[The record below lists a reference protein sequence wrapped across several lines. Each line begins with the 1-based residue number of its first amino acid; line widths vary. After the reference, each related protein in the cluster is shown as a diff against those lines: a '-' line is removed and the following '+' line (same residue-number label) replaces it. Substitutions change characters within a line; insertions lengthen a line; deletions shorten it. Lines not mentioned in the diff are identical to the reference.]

1 MAEDFVSPEVGLV
14 FVCYVFL
21 LFFKAVG
28 EGERRGGE
36 GRGDPDLILRHATK
50 ETTKCVEMSLFG

>member
-1 MAEDFVSPEVGLV
+1 M
-14 FVCYVFL
+14 
-21 LFFKAVG
+21 G

-50 ETTKCVEMSLFG
+50 ETTKCIEISLFGFTRLGVILIVLFVFTS

>member
-21 LFFKAVG
+21 LFFKAG
-28 EGERRGGE
+28 GGRCEERGG
-36 GRGDPDLILRHATK
+36 GKGG
-50 ETTKCVEMSLFG
+50 S